1 MKTHRTARIAEVIRE
16 VASETILFKMSDP
29 RISMVTV
36 LRADVSGD
44 LQHAK
49 IYVSVMGDEEHQKET
64 LYALNGAAGFVQ
76 SQLADRM
83 KTRFLPVLTFV
94 LDQGVKKSLEISKLI
109 QEALTN
115 PSKLSDSEKLIEEKA
130 NKENNE
136 EDDDEDDEEDDDDIE
151 HEDSDGDPSDKVKE
165 E

>member
-1 MKTHRTARIAEVIRE
+1 MKTHRVARIAEVIRE

-36 LRADVSGD
+36 LRAEVSGD

-94 LDQGVKKSLEISKLI
+94 LDQGIKKSLEISKLI
-109 QEALTN
+109 QEALSN
-115 PSKLSDSEKLIEEKA
+115 PSKLADSDQI
-130 NKENNE
+130 KE
-136 EDDDEDDEEDDDDIE
+136 EDDEETDDDDVE
-151 HEDSDGDPSDKVKE
+151 QEDSDGDPSAVIKE

>member
-1 MKTHRTARIAEVIRE
+1 MKTHLVARIAEVIRE

-94 LDQGVKKSLEISKLI
+94 LDQGIKKSLEISKLI
-109 QEALTN
+109 QEALAN
-115 PSKLSDSEKLIEEKA
+115 PSKLSDSDQEE
-130 NKENNE
+130 ES
-136 EDDDEDDEEDDDDIE
+136 DDVEQ
-151 HEDSDGDPSDKVKE
+151 EDSDGDPSEVIKE

>member
-1 MKTHRTARIAEVIRE
+1 MKTHRVARIAEVIRE

-36 LRADVSGD
+36 LRAEVSGD
-44 LQHAK
+44 LQHGK
-49 IYVSVMGDEEHQKET
+49 IYVSVMGDDEHQKET
-64 LYALNGAAGFVQ
+64 LNALNGAAGFVQ

-94 LDQGVKKSLEISKLI
+94 LDQGIKKSLEISKLI
-109 QEALTN
+109 QEALSN
-115 PSKLSDSEKLIEEKA
+115 PSKLSDSEQIKEE
-130 NKENNE
+130 EE
-136 EDDDEDDEEDDDDIE
+136 EDGDETDDDVE
-151 HEDSDGDPSDKVKE
+151 QEDSDGDPSAVIKE

>member
-1 MKTHRTARIAEVIRE
+1 
-16 VASETILFKMSDP
+16 
-29 RISMVTV
+29 MVTV

-94 LDQGVKKSLEISKLI
+94 LDQGIKKSLEISKLI
-109 QEALTN
+109 QEALAN
-115 PSKLSDSEKLIEEKA
+115 PSKLSDSDQEE
-130 NKENNE
+130 ES
-136 EDDDEDDEEDDDDIE
+136 DDVEQ
-151 HEDSDGDPSDKVKE
+151 EDSDGDPSEVIKE

>member
-1 MKTHRTARIAEVIRE
+1 MKTHRVARIAEVIRE

-36 LRADVSGD
+36 LRAEVSGD
-44 LQHAK
+44 LQHGK

-94 LDQGVKKSLEISKLI
+94 LDQGIKKSLEISKLI
-109 QEALTN
+109 QEALSN
-115 PSKLSDSEKLIEEKA
+115 PSKLSDSDQIKEE
-130 NKENNE
+130 ETE
-136 EDDDEDDEEDDDDIE
+136 EETDEEESDEDEDDDVEQ
-151 HEDSDGDPSDKVKE
+151 EDSDGDPSEVIKE

>member
-36 LRADVSGD
+36 LRAEVSGD
-44 LQHAK
+44 LQHGK

-94 LDQGVKKSLEISKLI
+94 LDQGIKKSLEISKLI
-109 QEALTN
+109 QEALSN
-115 PSKLSDSEKLIEEKA
+115 PSKLADSDQIKEE
-130 NKENNE
+130 E
-136 EDDDEDDEEDDDDIE
+136 EADDDVEQ
-151 HEDSDGDPSDKVKE
+151 EDSDGDPSDLVKE

>member
-1 MKTHRTARIAEVIRE
+1 MKTHRVARIAEVIRE

-36 LRADVSGD
+36 LRAEVSGD
-44 LQHAK
+44 LQHGK

-94 LDQGVKKSLEISKLI
+94 LDQGIKKSLEISKLI
-109 QEALTN
+109 QEALAN
-115 PSKLSDSEKLIEEKA
+115 PSKLSDSDQEE
-130 NKENNE
+130 ES
-136 EDDDEDDEEDDDDIE
+136 DDVEQ
-151 HEDSDGDPSDKVKE
+151 EDSDGDPSEVIKE

>member
-1 MKTHRTARIAEVIRE
+1 MKTHRVARIAEVIRE

-36 LRADVSGD
+36 LRAEVSGD
-44 LQHAK
+44 LQHGK

-94 LDQGVKKSLEISKLI
+94 LDQGIKKSLEISKLI
-109 QEALTN
+109 QEALSN
-115 PSKLSDSEKLIEEKA
+115 PSKLSDSDQIKEE
-130 NKENNE
+130 E
-136 EDDDEDDEEDDDDIE
+136 ETEEEESDDVDDVEQ
-151 HEDSDGDPSDKVKE
+151 EDSDGDPSAVIKE

>member
-1 MKTHRTARIAEVIRE
+1 MKTHRVARIAEVIRE

-94 LDQGVKKSLEISKLI
+94 LDQGIKKSLEISKLI
-109 QEALTN
+109 QEALAN
-115 PSKLSDSEKLIEEKA
+115 PSKLSDSDQEE
-130 NKENNE
+130 EGE
-136 EDDDEDDEEDDDDIE
+136 ESDDVEQ
-151 HEDSDGDPSDKVKE
+151 EDSDGDPSEVIKE

>member
-1 MKTHRTARIAEVIRE
+1 MKTHRVARIAEVIRE

-36 LRADVSGD
+36 LRAEVSGD

-94 LDQGVKKSLEISKLI
+94 LDQGIKKSLEISKLI
-109 QEALTN
+109 QEALAN
-115 PSKLSDSEKLIEEKA
+115 PSKLSDSDQIEE
-130 NKENNE
+130 E
-136 EDDDEDDEEDDDDIE
+136 ESNDVEQ
-151 HEDSDGDPSDKVKE
+151 EDSDGDPSAVIKE

>member
-1 MKTHRTARIAEVIRE
+1 MKTHRVARIAEVIRE

-36 LRADVSGD
+36 LRAEVSGD
-44 LQHAK
+44 LQHGK

-94 LDQGVKKSLEISKLI
+94 LDQGIKKSLEISKLI
-109 QEALTN
+109 QEALSN
-115 PSKLSDSEKLIEEKA
+115 PSKLADSDQIKEE
-130 NKENNE
+130 E
-136 EDDDEDDEEDDDDIE
+136 EDEDEDEDDEETDDDVE
-151 HEDSDGDPSDKVKE
+151 QEDSDGDPSEVIKE

>member
-1 MKTHRTARIAEVIRE
+1 MKTHRVARIAEVIRE

-36 LRADVSGD
+36 LRAEVSGD
-44 LQHAK
+44 LQHGK

-94 LDQGVKKSLEISKLI
+94 LDQGIKKSLEISKLI
-109 QEALTN
+109 QEALSN
-115 PSKLSDSEKLIEEKA
+115 PSKLSDSDQIKEE
-130 NKENNE
+130 E
-136 EDDDEDDEEDDDDIE
+136 ESDEDETEEEVSDDDVEQ
-151 HEDSDGDPSDKVKE
+151 EDSDGDPSEVIKE

>member
-1 MKTHRTARIAEVIRE
+1 MKTHRVARIAEVIRE

-94 LDQGVKKSLEISKLI
+94 LDQGIKKSLEISKLI
-109 QEALTN
+109 QEALSN
-115 PSKLSDSEKLIEEKA
+115 PSKLADSDQEE
-130 NKENNE
+130 ES
-136 EDDDEDDEEDDDDIE
+136 DDVEQ
-151 HEDSDGDPSDKVKE
+151 EDSDGDPSEVIKE

>member
-1 MKTHRTARIAEVIRE
+1 MKTHRVARIAEVIRE

-94 LDQGVKKSLEISKLI
+94 LDQGIKKSLEISKLI
-109 QEALTN
+109 QEALAN
-115 PSKLSDSEKLIEEKA
+115 PSKLSDSDQIEE
-130 NKENNE
+130 ES
-136 EDDDEDDEEDDDDIE
+136 DDVEQ
-151 HEDSDGDPSDKVKE
+151 EDSDGDPSEVIKE

>member
-1 MKTHRTARIAEVIRE
+1 MKTHRVARIAEVIRE

-94 LDQGVKKSLEISKLI
+94 LDQGIKKSLEISKLI
-109 QEALTN
+109 QEALSN
-115 PSKLSDSEKLIEEKA
+115 PSKLSDSDQVEEV
-130 NKENNE
+130 E
-136 EDDDEDDEEDDDDIE
+136 EDLEEDEEDLE
-151 HEDSDGDPSDKVKE
+151 QEDSDGGPSEVVKE
-165 E
+165 

>member
-1 MKTHRTARIAEVIRE
+1 MKTHRVARIAEVIRE

-36 LRADVSGD
+36 LRAEVSGD
-44 LQHAK
+44 LQHGK
-49 IYVSVMGDEEHQKET
+49 IYVSVMGDDEHQKET
-64 LYALNGAAGFVQ
+64 LNALNGAAGFVQ

-94 LDQGVKKSLEISKLI
+94 LDQGIKKSLEISKLI
-109 QEALTN
+109 QEALAN
-115 PSKLSDSEKLIEEKA
+115 PSKLSDSDQEE
-130 NKENNE
+130 ES
-136 EDDDEDDEEDDDDIE
+136 DDVEQ
-151 HEDSDGDPSDKVKE
+151 EDSDGDPSEVIKE

>member
-1 MKTHRTARIAEVIRE
+1 MKTHRVARIAEVIRE

-36 LRADVSGD
+36 LRAEVSGD
-44 LQHAK
+44 LQHGK

-94 LDQGVKKSLEISKLI
+94 LDQGIKKSLEISKLI
-109 QEALTN
+109 QEALSN
-115 PSKLSDSEKLIEEKA
+115 PSKLADSDQIKEE
-130 NKENNE
+130 E
-136 EDDDEDDEEDDDDIE
+136 DEDDEEDEDETDDDVE
-151 HEDSDGDPSDKVKE
+151 QEDSDGDPSAVIKE

>member
-1 MKTHRTARIAEVIRE
+1 MKTHRVARIAEVIRE

-36 LRADVSGD
+36 LRAEVSGD
-44 LQHAK
+44 LQNGK
-49 IYVSVMGDEEHQKET
+49 IYVSVMGDDEHQKET
-64 LYALNGAAGFVQ
+64 LNALNGAAGFVQ

-94 LDQGVKKSLEISKLI
+94 LDQGIKKSLEISKLI
-109 QEALTN
+109 QEALSN
-115 PSKLSDSEKLIEEKA
+115 PSKLADSDQI
-130 NKENNE
+130 NE
-136 EDDDEDDEEDDDDIE
+136 EEEEDETDDDVEQEA
-151 HEDSDGDPSDKVKE
+151 SDGNPSAVIKE

>member
-1 MKTHRTARIAEVIRE
+1 MKTHRVARIAEVIRE

-36 LRADVSGD
+36 LRAEVSGD
-44 LQHAK
+44 LQHGK

-94 LDQGVKKSLEISKLI
+94 LDQGIKKSLEISKLI
-109 QEALTN
+109 QEALSN
-115 PSKLSDSEKLIEEKA
+115 PSKLSDSDQIKEE
-130 NKENNE
+130 E
-136 EDDDEDDEEDDDDIE
+136 ESDEDETEEEESDDDVEQ
-151 HEDSDGDPSDKVKE
+151 EDSDGDPSEVIKE

>member
-44 LQHAK
+44 LQHGK

-115 PSKLSDSEKLIEEKA
+115 PSKLSDSDQIKEE
-130 NKENNE
+130 E
-136 EDDDEDDEEDDDDIE
+136 EADDDVEQ
-151 HEDSDGDPSDKVKE
+151 EDSDGDPSDLVKE

>member
-1 MKTHRTARIAEVIRE
+1 MKTHRVARIAEVIRE

-36 LRADVSGD
+36 LRAEVSGD

-94 LDQGVKKSLEISKLI
+94 LDQGIKKSLEISKLI
-109 QEALTN
+109 QEALSN
-115 PSKLSDSEKLIEEKA
+115 PSKLADSDQIK
-130 NKENNE
+130 E
-136 EDDDEDDEEDDDDIE
+136 EDEETDDDDDVE
-151 HEDSDGDPSDKVKE
+151 QEDSDGDPSAVIKE

>member
-1 MKTHRTARIAEVIRE
+1 MKTHRVARIAEVIRE

-36 LRADVSGD
+36 LRAEVSGD
-44 LQHAK
+44 LQHGK
-49 IYVSVMGDEEHQKET
+49 IYVSVMGDDEHQKET
-64 LYALNGAAGFVQ
+64 LNALNGAAGFVQ

-94 LDQGVKKSLEISKLI
+94 LDQGIKKSLEISKLI
-109 QEALTN
+109 QEALSN
-115 PSKLSDSEKLIEEKA
+115 PSKLSDSDQIK
-130 NKENNE
+130 E
-136 EDDDEDDEEDDDDIE
+136 EDEEEDEEDEETDDDVE
-151 HEDSDGDPSDKVKE
+151 QEDSDGDPSAVIKE

>member
-1 MKTHRTARIAEVIRE
+1 MKTHRVARIAEVIRE

-36 LRADVSGD
+36 LRAEVSGD

-94 LDQGVKKSLEISKLI
+94 LDQGIKKSLEISKLI
-109 QEALTN
+109 QEALSN
-115 PSKLSDSEKLIEEKA
+115 PSKLADSDQI
-130 NKENNE
+130 KE
-136 EDDDEDDEEDDDDIE
+136 EDDEETDDDDDQ
-151 HEDSDGDPSDKVKE
+151 EDSDGDPSAVIKE

>member
-1 MKTHRTARIAEVIRE
+1 MKTHRVARIAEVIRE

-36 LRADVSGD
+36 LRAEVSGD

-94 LDQGVKKSLEISKLI
+94 LDQGIKKSLEISKLI
-109 QEALTN
+109 QEALAN
-115 PSKLSDSEKLIEEKA
+115 PSKLSDSDQIQEE
-130 NKENNE
+130 ES
-136 EDDDEDDEEDDDDIE
+136 DDVEQ
-151 HEDSDGDPSDKVKE
+151 EDSDGDPSEVIKE

>member
-1 MKTHRTARIAEVIRE
+1 MKTHRVARIAEVIRE

-36 LRADVSGD
+36 LRAEVSGD

-94 LDQGVKKSLEISKLI
+94 LDQGIKKSLEISKLI
-109 QEALTN
+109 QEALSN
-115 PSKLSDSEKLIEEKA
+115 PSKLADSDQI
-130 NKENNE
+130 KE
-136 EDDDEDDEEDDDDIE
+136 EDDEETDDVE
-151 HEDSDGDPSDKVKE
+151 QEDSDGDPSAVIKE

>member
-36 LRADVSGD
+36 LRAEVSGD
-44 LQHAK
+44 LQHGK

-94 LDQGVKKSLEISKLI
+94 LDQGIKKSLEISKLI
-109 QEALTN
+109 QEALSN
-115 PSKLSDSEKLIEEKA
+115 PSKLSDSDQIKEE
-130 NKENNE
+130 E
-136 EDDDEDDEEDDDDIE
+136 ETEEEESDDVEQ
-151 HEDSDGDPSDKVKE
+151 EDSDGDPSAVIKE

>member
-115 PSKLSDSEKLIEEKA
+115 PSKLSDDDKLKHE
-130 NKENNE
+130 NE
-136 EDDDEDDEEDDDDIE
+136 EELDQEET
-151 HEDSDGDPSDKVKE
+151 DGDPSDLVKE

>member
-1 MKTHRTARIAEVIRE
+1 MKTHRVARIAEVIRE

-36 LRADVSGD
+36 LRAEVSGD
-44 LQHAK
+44 LQHGK

-94 LDQGVKKSLEISKLI
+94 LDQGIKKSLEISKLI
-109 QEALTN
+109 QEALSN
-115 PSKLSDSEKLIEEKA
+115 PSKLSDSDQIKEE
-130 NKENNE
+130 E
-136 EDDDEDDEEDDDDIE
+136 ETEEESDEDETEEEESDDDVEQ
-151 HEDSDGDPSDKVKE
+151 EDSDGDPSEVIKE

>member
-1 MKTHRTARIAEVIRE
+1 MKTHRVARIAEVIRE

-44 LQHAK
+44 LQHDK

-94 LDQGVKKSLEISKLI
+94 LDQGIKKSLEISKLI
-109 QEALTN
+109 QEALSN
-115 PSKLSDSEKLIEEKA
+115 PSKLADSDQI
-130 NKENNE
+130 KE
-136 EDDDEDDEEDDDDIE
+136 EDDEETDDDDDQ
-151 HEDSDGDPSDKVKE
+151 EDSDGDPSAVIKE

>member
-1 MKTHRTARIAEVIRE
+1 MKTHRVARIAEVIRE
-16 VASETILFKMSDP
+16 VESETILFKMSDP

-36 LRADVSGD
+36 LRAEVSGD

-94 LDQGVKKSLEISKLI
+94 LDQGIKKSLEISKLI
-109 QEALTN
+109 QEALAN
-115 PSKLSDSEKLIEEKA
+115 PSKLSDSDQIEE
-130 NKENNE
+130 E
-136 EDDDEDDEEDDDDIE
+136 ESNDVEQ
-151 HEDSDGDPSDKVKE
+151 EDSDGDPSEVIKE